1 VAKSDRDIILLTDFV
16 ANTITGVV
24 SMESLGNPTPEDIKK
39 WDIAVVMTS
48 HDGNSDDNNFGDTR
62 WVNASASEWQPGGG
76 DNSDRDPNIIDLM
89 LSPGTGKTAGRT
101 QSEILDWKTEEATDR
116 VNNGIT
122 PCYIDMTT
130 FEDLGPPVIDVGDK
144 ISETVP
150 FNPLVNA
157 PLYYTAVITDDDQVA
172 SATFRWRPDS
182 ATTDTWTDELTM
194 GWAGNDIWSIDMPVE
209 DMLAHVILAPI
220 DSTWNIE
227 FEIEA
232 VDRVGNVTITPLQTM
247 EINLPIETFE
257 VRGIDMSE
265 DFEVRAPEGTLT
277 FIPTSAIPANALD
290 IKFNFSLTS
299 EYADEFGPEPPG
311 ATPVNVYRR
320 IGFDAV
326 FRMVEEGGDTV
337 DVIVPLPEFEDK
349 INISFHYPEYSIS
362 NIDEDLIGVYKYTE
376 ETDVWV
382 YIGGTVN
389 PFGNLVTVSV
399 STPGTYALFYNPE
412 FSYSPGEVFSGVV
425 FSPNPFSPNGD
436 GLYEET
442 EISFYLQTEATVTI
456 EIYDMDGN
464 RKRILERRF
473 SITAEDTPDAQPRR
487 VTGFTWDG
495 RDNSGFM
502 VPYGIYVCRFTVT
515 YQQAAG
521 QRTIRYNAAVAVLR

>member
-1 VAKSDRDIILLTDFV
+1 
-16 ANTITGVV
+16 
-24 SMESLGNPTPEDIKK
+24 MESLGFPTAEDIQK
-39 WDIAVVMTS
+39 WDICVVMTS

-62 WVNASASEWQPGGG
+62 WVNASVSEWQIGGG
-76 DNSDRDPNIIDLM
+76 DNSDRDPNIMDLM
-89 LSPGTGKTAGRT
+89 ISPGTGRSPGRT
-101 QSEILDWKTEEATDR
+101 QSEILDWKTAEATDR

-144 ISETVP
+144 VSETVP
-150 FNPLVNA
+150 FTPLVNA
-157 PLYYTAVITDDDQVA
+157 PLYYTAVVVDDDQVA
-172 SATFRWRPDS
+172 STIFRWRPDS
-182 ATTDTWTDELTM
+182 ATTDIWTDELDM
-194 GWAGNDIWSIDMPVE
+194 GWAGNDIWSVDLPVE
-209 DMLAHVILAPI
+209 EMLEYVILAPF

-232 VDRVGNVTITPLQTM
+232 VDRSGNVTITPLQTM
-247 EINLPIETFE
+247 EIELPTETFE
-257 VRGIDMSE
+257 VNGIDMSE

-277 FIPTSAIPANALD
+277 KIPTTAVPQDALD
-290 IKFNFSLTS
+290 VRYNFKLTS
-299 EYADEFGPEPPG
+299 EYADEYGPTPAG
-311 ATPVNVYRR
+311 ATPLNVYRK
-320 IGFDAV
+320 IGFEAV
-326 FRMVEEGGDTV
+326 FRMVEENGDTV
-337 DVIVPLPEFEDK
+337 DVTVPVPEFE
-349 INISFHYPEYSIS
+349 NQVEVSFHYPQYSVTDS
-362 NIDEDLIGVYKYTE
+362 DEDLIGVYRYTE
-376 ETDVWV
+376 ETGVWI

-389 PFGNLVTVSV
+389 PFGNLITVQIT
-399 STPGTYALFYNPE
+399 TPGTYALFFNPE
-412 FSYSPGEVFSGVV
+412 FDYEPGEIFSGVV

-473 SITAEDTPDAQPRR
+473 SITAEDTPDARPRR

-495 RDNSGFM
+495 RDNSGYY
-502 VPYGIYVCRFTVT
+502 VPYGIYVLRFTVT